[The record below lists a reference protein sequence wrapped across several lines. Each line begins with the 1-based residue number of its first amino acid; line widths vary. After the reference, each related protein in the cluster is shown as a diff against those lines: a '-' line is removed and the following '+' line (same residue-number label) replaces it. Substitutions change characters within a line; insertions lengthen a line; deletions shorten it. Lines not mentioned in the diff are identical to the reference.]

1 MPTSKNIESPQK
13 LWQLFEE
20 YKMKTKSNPIL
31 VHDFKGKDADSVMI
45 KKERPL
51 TIEGF
56 ENYVADLGIIKH
68 LGDYFANKNKMYDE
82 YSAICLRI
90 RNNIRQ
96 DQIEG
101 GMSGI
106 YNPSITQRLNS
117 LVEKTDITTK
127 GESVNVS
134 PIDPTK
140 LSTETLKELIN
151 ASTKKPE

>member
-1 MPTSKNIESPQK
+1 MPTKKNIESPEK
-13 LWQLFEE
+13 LWELFQE
-20 YKMKTKSNPIL
+20 YKMKTKSNPIM
-31 VHDFKGKDADSVMI
+31 VHDFRGKDADSVMI

-51 TIEGF
+51 TMEGF
-56 ENYVADLGIIKH
+56 ENYVYDLGIINN
-68 LGDYFANKNKMYDE
+68 LGNYFANSNNAYTE
-82 YSAICLRI
+82 YSTICLRI

-127 GESVNVS
+127 GESVNIS

-151 ASTKKPE
+151 ASTKKSE